1 MKVLVCGAGG
11 FIGDAIA
18 LRLARDGHTVVR
30 GVRRRVDPSDMTIDY
45 TVDRTP
51 QHWLEKLGD
60 VDAVVNAVGIITE
73 RGEQTFERI
82 HAEAPIALFTACGM
96 KGIRHVVQVSAL
108 AADSRETP
116 YFASKCNADD
126 FLLAQPIDGHVIR
139 PALVY
144 GAKGTSAR
152 LFRTLASV
160 PVHVLPAGG
169 HQALRP
175 VHIDDLCDLVARM
188 LTLSR
193 DLECARCACI
203 EAVGATETT
212 YRDMLRTYRE
222 SMGLSKAFA
231 IGIPATLMRWA
242 AVASAR
248 VPGAMLTPDT
258 WHMLQRGNTAPVQPF
273 AEALG
278 RAPRGIEAFIGPREA
293 LALRAEALGAW
304 RNTLL
309 RVALA
314 IVWIGTA
321 LVSAFAFPRAAS
333 LARLSHFGV
342 HGLAADAALYGA
354 CALDFGFGVA
364 TLLKPGRRLWLGQI
378 ALMLGY
384 TLLIAIALPQFLIE
398 PFGPILKNVPI
409 LAMLILLSNEETRA

>member
-18 LRLARDGHTVVR
+18 SRLARDGHTVVR
-30 GVRRRVDPSDMTIDY
+30 GVRQPARASDIAIDY
-45 TVDRTP
+45 TADRTP
-51 QHWLEKLGD
+51 QHWLDKLND

-73 RGEQTFERI
+73 RGEQTFERV
-82 HAEAPIALFTACGM
+82 HAEAPIALFAACGM
-96 KGIRHVVQVSAL
+96 KGIRRVVQVSAL
-108 AADSRETP
+108 GAHSRETP
-116 YFASKCNADD
+116 YFASKCKADD
-126 FLLAQPIDGHVIR
+126 FLLAQPIGGYVIR

-144 GAKGTSAR
+144 GTQGTSAR

-175 VHIDDLCDLVARM
+175 VHIDDLCDLVARV
-188 LTLSR
+188 LSR
-193 DLECARCACI
+193 DPESVGCACI
-203 EAVGATETT
+203 EAVGGTETT
-212 YRDMLRTYRE
+212 YRDMLRFYRE
-222 SMGLSKAFA
+222 SMGLAKAFT
-231 IGIPATLMRWA
+231 IGVPATLMRWTA
-242 AVASAR
+242 AASAR

-273 AEALG
+273 ADALG
-278 RAPRGIEAFIGPREA
+278 RAPRGIEAFIGSREA
-293 LALRAEALGAW
+293 PALRAEALAAW

-309 RVALA
+309 RLALA

-333 LARLSHFGV
+333 LARLGHFGL
-342 HGLAADAALYGA
+342 HGMAADAALYAA

-364 TLLKPGRRLWLGQI
+364 TLLKPGRWLWLSQI

-384 TLLIAIALPQFLIE
+384 TLLIAIALPEFLIE

-409 LAMLILLSNEETRA
+409 LAVLILLLNEEARA

>member
-18 LRLARDGHTVVR
+18 MRLARDGHTVVR
-30 GVRRRVDPSDMTIDY
+30 GVRRPVNPSDIAIDY
-45 TVDRTP
+45 TADRTP
-51 QHWLEKLGD
+51 RHWLEKLGD

-82 HAEAPIALFTACGM
+82 HAEAPIALFNACGM

-108 AADSRETP
+108 GADSRETP
-116 YFASKCNADD
+116 YFASKCKADD

-144 GAKGTSAR
+144 GAEGRSAR

-175 VHIDDLCDLVARM
+175 VHIDDLCGLVARM

-193 DLECARCACI
+193 EPESARCACI
-203 EAVGATETT
+203 EAVGGAETT

-231 IGIPATLMRWA
+231 IGVPAALMRWTA
-242 AVASAR
+242 AAGAR

-258 WHMLQRGNTAPVQPF
+258 WHMLQRGNTAPLQPF
-273 AEALG
+273 ADALG

-293 LALRAEALGAW
+293 PALRAEALGAW
-304 RNTLL
+304 RNSLL

-333 LARLSHFGV
+333 LARLSRFGL
-342 HGLAADAALYGA
+342 HGVAADAALYGA
-354 CALDFGFGVA
+354 CALDFGLGVA

-409 LAMLILLSNEETRA
+409 LAILILLLNEETRA